1 MSVAGNYD
9 HYHRNSSHSSGSSGG
24 GPRAE
29 RCACCV
35 RTMKWFP
42 VLFIV
47 AVIAWSYYAFVV
59 QLTFFTV
66 TGVLQRILFLLFYH
80 LILVMFLWSYYRT
93 VFTDIGRV
101 PARFRVPRSELDRL
115 LRAQSEDEQ
124 KQILEAF
131 AKQLPIVT
139 RTLNASVRFCEK
151 CRLIKPDRAHHCSV
165 CGVCVLKL
173 DHHCP
178 WVNNCINFTNYKFF
192 ILFLGYALVYCLY
205 VAFSTVMYMELIWS
219 ASGREGKID
228 GRFHILFLFFVSLM
242 FAISLVSLFGYH
254 VYLVLLNR
262 TTLESFRTPIFRYGG
277 PDKNGF
283 SLGKMNNFQ
292 EVFGDNRKL
301 WFVPVYTSLGD
312 GMVYPVHASHL
323 AASTPPPGMTTL
335 VMSPSHH
342 HQQPLQLPPPISAAG
357 RRNHNDDDGAENDG
371 EEFTTTT
378 TTSKLETV
386 NEHKYNH
393 HHHLYDNVQAP
404 VVPPVRHNGTVPNG
418 DVAGGRRRP
427 EDVV

>member
-1 MSVAGNYD
+1 MSITGNYD
-9 HYHRNSSHSSGSSGG
+9 HYHRSGSTG
-24 GPRAE
+24 GPDRPD
-29 RCACCV
+29 RCVCCV

-47 AVIAWSYYAFVV
+47 SVIGWSYYAFVV
-59 QLTFFTV
+59 QLSFFTV
-66 TGVLQRILFLLFYH
+66 TSIVQRILFLLFYH
-80 LILVMFLWSYYRT
+80 LILIMFLWSYYQT

-101 PARFRVPRSELDRL
+101 PSRFRVPRSELDRL
-115 LRAQSEDEQ
+115 LRAQSEEEQ

-131 AKQLPIVT
+131 AKELPIVT

-178 WVNNCINFTNYKFF
+178 WVNNCINFTNYKYF

-205 VAFSTVMYMELIWS
+205 IAFTTVMYMEMIWS
-219 ASGREGKID
+219 VSGQEGKVD

-254 VYLVLLNR
+254 CYLVLLNR

-283 SLGKMNNFQ
+283 SLGKLNNFR
-292 EVFGDNRKL
+292 EVFGDDRKL
-301 WFVPVYTSLGD
+301 WFVPVYTSTGD
-312 GMVYPVHASHL
+312 GVAYPVRCFDEDAESLLSGEL
-323 AASTPPPGMTTL
+323 ANNL
-335 VMSPSHH
+335 LHH
-342 HQQPLQLPPPISAAG
+342 HQRSNGHRLRPSPDCNNQQQYRKGGVA
-357 RRNHNDDDGAENDG
+357 RNHRDDEDDDDDE
-371 EEFTTTT
+371 
-378 TTSKLETV
+378 
-386 NEHKYNH
+386 
-393 HHHLYDNVQAP
+393 
-404 VVPPVRHNGTVPNG
+404 
-418 DVAGGRRRP
+418 
-427 EDVV
+427 EDVFETTVFSHSANLLH

>member
-1 MSVAGNYD
+1 MSITANYD
-9 HYHRNSSHSSGSSGG
+9 HYHRGSASC
-24 GPRAE
+24 PDRSD
-29 RCACCV
+29 RCVCCV
-35 RTMKWFP
+35 RTMKWLP

-59 QLTFFTV
+59 ELSFFTV
-66 TGVLQRILFLLFYH
+66 TSVLQRILFLLFYH

-93 VFTDIGRV
+93 VFTEIGRV
-101 PARFRVPRSELDRL
+101 PARFRVPRADLDRL
-115 LRAQSEDEQ
+115 LRASSEEEQ
-124 KQILEAF
+124 KQILEVF
-131 AKQLPIVT
+131 SRELPIVT

-192 ILFLGYALVYCLY
+192 ILFLGYALIYCLY
-205 VAFSTVMYMELIWS
+205 VAFTTVMYMELIWS
-219 ASGREGKID
+219 VSGREGKID

-254 VYLVLLNR
+254 CYLVLLNR

-283 SLGKMNNFQ
+283 SLGKLNNFQ
-292 EVFGDNRKL
+292 EVFGDDRRL

-312 GMVYPVHASHL
+312 GMVYPVQASHL
-323 AASTPPPGMTTL
+323 PSVSMMNSAPPSDSSNSSTRMTLMTKEEPRED
-335 VMSPSHH
+335 V
-342 HQQPLQLPPPISAAG
+342 QQSRIEMVNEQQYRLQLQNGSAAYAG
-357 RRNHNDDDGAENDG
+357 PHR
-371 EEFTTTT
+371 
-378 TTSKLETV
+378 KLP
-386 NEHKYNH
+386 
-393 HHHLYDNVQAP
+393 Q
-404 VVPPVRHNGTVPNG
+404 
-418 DVAGGRRRP
+418 
-427 EDVV
+427 DVV

>member
-1 MSVAGNYD
+1 MSITGNYD
-9 HYHRNSSHSSGSSGG
+9 HYHRSGSTG
-24 GPRAE
+24 GPDRPD
-29 RCACCV
+29 RCVCCV

-47 AVIAWSYYAFVV
+47 SVIGWSYYAFVV
-59 QLTFFTV
+59 QLSFFTV
-66 TGVLQRILFLLFYH
+66 TSIVQRILFLLFYH
-80 LILVMFLWSYYRT
+80 LILIMFLWSYYQT

-101 PARFRVPRSELDRL
+101 PSRFRVPRSELDRL
-115 LRAQSEDEQ
+115 LRAQSEEEQ

-131 AKQLPIVT
+131 AKELPIVT

-178 WVNNCINFTNYKFF
+178 WVNNCINFTNYKYF

-205 VAFSTVMYMELIWS
+205 IAFTTVMYMEMIWS
-219 ASGREGKID
+219 GKVD

-254 VYLVLLNR
+254 CYLVLLNR

-283 SLGKMNNFQ
+283 SLGKLNNFR
-292 EVFGDNRKL
+292 EVFGDDRKL
-301 WFVPVYTSLGD
+301 WFVPVYTSTGD
-312 GMVYPVHASHL
+312 GVAYPVRCFDEDAESLLSGEL
-323 AASTPPPGMTTL
+323 ANNL
-335 VMSPSHH
+335 LHH
-342 HQQPLQLPPPISAAG
+342 HQRSNGHRLRPSPDCNNQQQYRKGGVA
-357 RRNHNDDDGAENDG
+357 RNHRDDEDDDDDE
-371 EEFTTTT
+371 
-378 TTSKLETV
+378 
-386 NEHKYNH
+386 
-393 HHHLYDNVQAP
+393 
-404 VVPPVRHNGTVPNG
+404 
-418 DVAGGRRRP
+418 
-427 EDVV
+427 EDVFETTVFSHSANLLH

>member
-1 MSVAGNYD
+1 MSITGNYD
-9 HYHRNSSHSSGSSGG
+9 HYHRSGSAGSGG
-24 GPRAE
+24 PDRPE
-29 RCACCV
+29 RCVCCV

-47 AVIAWSYYAFVV
+47 SVIGWSYYAFVV
-59 QLTFFTV
+59 QLSFFTV
-66 TGVLQRILFLLFYH
+66 TSIVQRILFLLFYH
-80 LILVMFLWSYYRT
+80 LILIMFLWSYYQT

-101 PARFRVPRSELDRL
+101 PSRFRVPRTELDRL
-115 LRAQSEDEQ
+115 LRATSEEEQ

-131 AKQLPIVT
+131 AKELPIVT

-178 WVNNCINFTNYKFF
+178 WVNNCINFTNYKYF
-192 ILFLGYALVYCLY
+192 ILFLGYALLYCLY
-205 VAFSTVMYMELIWS
+205 IAFTTVMYMELIWS
-219 ASGREGKID
+219 VSGSEGKVD

-254 VYLVLLNR
+254 CYLVLLNR

-283 SLGKMNNFQ
+283 SLGKFNNFQ
-292 EVFGDNRKL
+292 EVFGDDRKL

-323 AASTPPPGMTTL
+323 TAAPLAASPGMTPA
-335 VMSPSHH
+335 VSSEF
-342 HQQPLQLPPPISAAG
+342 SATTRITMMTSKDDDRPMMMG
-357 RRNHNDDDGAENDG
+357 DDDGGFASIEDDHQY
-371 EEFTTTT
+371 
-378 TTSKLETV
+378 K
-386 NEHKYNH
+386 
-393 HHHLYDNVQAP
+393 
-404 VVPPVRHNGTVPNG
+404 PNG
-418 DVAGGRRRP
+418 MQQQQQRQHENGVPYQNRP
-427 EDVV
+427 EDIV

>member
-1 MSVAGNYD
+1 MSITGNYD
-9 HYHRNSSHSSGSSGG
+9 HYHRSGSTGSGG
-24 GPRAE
+24 PDRPE

-47 AVIAWSYYAFVV
+47 SVIGWSYYAFVV
-59 QLTFFTV
+59 QLSFFTV
-66 TGVLQRILFLLFYH
+66 TSVVQRILFLLFYH
-80 LILVMFLWSYYRT
+80 LILIMFLWSYYQT

-101 PARFRVPRSELDRL
+101 PSRFRVPRSELDRL
-115 LRAQSEDEQ
+115 LRATSEEEQ

-131 AKQLPIVT
+131 AKELPIVT

-178 WVNNCINFTNYKFF
+178 WVNNCINFTNYKYF
-192 ILFLGYALVYCLY
+192 ILFLGYALLYCLY
-205 VAFSTVMYMELIWS
+205 IAFTTVMYMELIWS
-219 ASGREGKID
+219 VSGREGKVD

-254 VYLVLLNR
+254 CYLVLLNR

-283 SLGKMNNFQ
+283 SLGKLNNFQ
-292 EVFGDNRKL
+292 EVFGDDRKL

-323 AASTPPPGMTTL
+323 TAPVATASPGGLTPAVSSEFSANTRITMLTNKDDDILMGGDEVGSEADQHQYKPNGNHLLYQQQNGVSTMMTTT
-335 VMSPSHH
+335 PH
-342 HQQPLQLPPPISAAG
+342 
-357 RRNHNDDDGAENDG
+357 R
-371 EEFTTTT
+371 T
-378 TTSKLETV
+378 
-386 NEHKYNH
+386 
-393 HHHLYDNVQAP
+393 
-404 VVPPVRHNGTVPNG
+404 
-418 DVAGGRRRP
+418 RP
-427 EDVV
+427 EDIV

>member
-1 MSVAGNYD
+1 MSITGTYD
-9 HYHRNSSHSSGSSGG
+9 HYHRSSAGC
-24 GPRAE
+24 PERPE
-29 RCACCV
+29 RCVCCV
-35 RTMKWFP
+35 RTMKWLP

-47 AVIAWSYYAFVV
+47 SVIAWSYYAFVV
-59 QLTFFTV
+59 ELSFFTV
-66 TGVLQRILFLLFYH
+66 TSILQRILFLLFYH

-101 PARFRVPRSELDRL
+101 PPRFRVPRADLDRL
-115 LRAQSEDEQ
+115 LRASSEEEQ
-124 KQILEAF
+124 KQILEVF
-131 AKQLPIVT
+131 SRELPIVT

-205 VAFSTVMYMELIWS
+205 VAFTTVMYMELIWS
-219 ASGREGKID
+219 VSGREGKID

-254 VYLVLLNR
+254 CYLVLLNR

-283 SLGKMNNFQ
+283 SLGKLNNFQ
-292 EVFGDNRKL
+292 EVFGDDRRL

-312 GMVYPVHASHL
+312 GVSYPVRSYDEDAESLLSGELASNRHPISHRNGSHQQ
-323 AASTPPPGMTTL
+323 AQ
-335 VMSPSHH
+335 SPSCSDKHVIVSG
-342 HQQPLQLPPPISAAG
+342 LAD
-357 RRNHNDDDGAENDG
+357 NDEEDDDDNDY
-371 EEFTTTT
+371 ETTIF
-378 TTSKLETV
+378 SQSASL
-386 NEHKYNH
+386 
-393 HHHLYDNVQAP
+393 L
-404 VVPPVRHNGTVPNG
+404 R
-418 DVAGGRRRP
+418 
-427 EDVV
+427 

>member
-301 WFVPVYTSLGD
+301 WFVPVYTSVGD
-312 GMVYPVHASHL
+312 GVSYPVRCYDEDAESLLSGELAPSNGHLGGRNGGQHRNNHYHHANNR
-323 AASTPPPGMTTL
+323 STILHVNEEG
-335 VMSPSHH
+335 
-342 HQQPLQLPPPISAAG
+342 G
-357 RRNHNDDDGAENDG
+357 DDDDDDEDN
-371 EEFTTTT
+371 EYETTVF
-378 TTSKLETV
+378 SHSANLL
-386 NEHKYNH
+386 H
-393 HHHLYDNVQAP
+393 
-404 VVPPVRHNGTVPNG
+404 
-418 DVAGGRRRP
+418 
-427 EDVV
+427 

>member
-9 HYHRNSSHSSGSSGG
+9 HYHHRNSSASSGSGG
-24 GPRAE
+24 GPRNE

-47 AVIAWSYYAFVV
+47 SVIGWSYYAFVV

-66 TGVLQRILFLLFYH
+66 EGALQRILFLLFYH

-101 PARFRVPRSELDRL
+101 PSRFRVPRSELDRL

-131 AKQLPIVT
+131 AKELPIVT

-192 ILFLGYALVYCLY
+192 ILFLGYALMYCLY
-205 VAFSTVMYMELIWS
+205 VAFSTVIYMEQIWS

-254 VYLVLLNR
+254 CYLVLLNR

-283 SLGKMNNFQ
+283 SLGKLNNFQ
-292 EVFGDNRKL
+292 EVFGDDRKL

-323 AASTPPPGMTTL
+323 AASTPHHQGMSQQPPVPISGVHHLDDGEGLTRLESVNEHSNSKYNNHLYDNLQHPVVRQNGTSNGD
-335 VMSPSHH
+335 VGNHH
-342 HQQPLQLPPPISAAG
+342 HQQHQAA
-357 RRNHNDDDGAENDG
+357 
-371 EEFTTTT
+371 
-378 TTSKLETV
+378 
-386 NEHKYNH
+386 
-393 HHHLYDNVQAP
+393 
-404 VVPPVRHNGTVPNG
+404 
-418 DVAGGRRRP
+418 GRRRP
-427 EDVV
+427 EDIV

>member
-1 MSVAGNYD
+1 MSITGTYD
-9 HYHRNSSHSSGSSGG
+9 HYHRSSAGC
-24 GPRAE
+24 PERPE
-29 RCACCV
+29 RCVCCV
-35 RTMKWFP
+35 RTMKWLP

-47 AVIAWSYYAFVV
+47 SVIAWSYYAFVV
-59 QLTFFTV
+59 ELSFFTV
-66 TGVLQRILFLLFYH
+66 TSILQRILFLLFYH

-101 PARFRVPRSELDRL
+101 PPRFRVPRADLDRL
-115 LRAQSEDEQ
+115 LRASSEEEQ
-124 KQILEAF
+124 KQILEVF
-131 AKQLPIVT
+131 SRELPIVT

-205 VAFSTVMYMELIWS
+205 VAFTTVMYMELIWS
-219 ASGREGKID
+219 GKID

-254 VYLVLLNR
+254 CYLVLLNR

-283 SLGKMNNFQ
+283 SLGKLNNFQ
-292 EVFGDNRKL
+292 EVFGDDRRL

-312 GMVYPVHASHL
+312 GMVYPVQATHL
-323 AASTPPPGMTTL
+323 PSVSMMSSAPSSDLSNSSTRL
-335 VMSPSHH
+335 SPATKEQTRQDI
-342 HQQPLQLPPPISAAG
+342 HQA
-357 RRNHNDDDGAENDG
+357 R
-371 EEFTTTT
+371 
-378 TTSKLETV
+378 LETV
-386 NEHKYNH
+386 NEQQQQHRQ
-393 HHHLYDNVQAP
+393 HL
-404 VVPPVRHNGTVPNG
+404 HNGSVAHAGPHRILPQ
-418 DVAGGRRRP
+418 DVL
-427 EDVV
+427 

>member
-1 MSVAGNYD
+1 MSITGNYD
-9 HYHRNSSHSSGSSGG
+9 HYHRSGSTGSGG
-24 GPRAE
+24 PDRPE

-47 AVIAWSYYAFVV
+47 SVIGWSYYAFVV
-59 QLTFFTV
+59 QLSFFTV
-66 TGVLQRILFLLFYH
+66 TSVVQRILFLLFYH
-80 LILVMFLWSYYRT
+80 LILIMFLWSYYQT

-101 PARFRVPRSELDRL
+101 PSRFRVPRSELDRL
-115 LRAQSEDEQ
+115 LRATSEEEQ

-131 AKQLPIVT
+131 AKELPIVT

-178 WVNNCINFTNYKFF
+178 WVNNCINFTNYKYF
-192 ILFLGYALVYCLY
+192 ILFLGYALLYCLY
-205 VAFSTVMYMELIWS
+205 IAFTTVMYMELIWS
-219 ASGREGKID
+219 GKVD

-254 VYLVLLNR
+254 CYLVLLNR

-283 SLGKMNNFQ
+283 SLGKLNNFQ
-292 EVFGDNRKL
+292 EVFGDDRKL
-301 WFVPVYTSLGD
+301 WFVPVYTSVGD
-312 GMVYPVHASHL
+312 GVSYPVRCFDEDAESLLSGEMASGHHL
-323 AASTPPPGMTTL
+323 HH
-335 VMSPSHH
+335 PSRQHRNGHRVGGRHNDYDGEVHH
-342 HQQPLQLPPPISAAG
+342 HQYRNGSAVHSSKRDPLVHRVSD
-357 RRNHNDDDGAENDG
+357 NDEDDDED
-371 EEFTTTT
+371 EESVFETTVF
-378 TTSKLETV
+378 SHSANLL
-386 NEHKYNH
+386 H
-393 HHHLYDNVQAP
+393 
-404 VVPPVRHNGTVPNG
+404 
-418 DVAGGRRRP
+418 
-427 EDVV
+427 